1 MESIQLSTQG
11 SERQRKD
18 LIRTALRFEKMLM
31 HSAGDP
37 SYQNLSQ
44 EAHLKKL
51 FEAYNGFKANVA
63 ISKWQLSEDFMA
75 GIINVIIGMSD
86 ESRQIVRGH
95 LDFNEW
101 EHSAYNESLLK
112 SKRHTI
118 GNTPRG
124 LDQHF
129 ALLLT
134 VTSESQAWF
143 FKRYNSYF
151 ATSAKKTKPSLRSRI
166 RWNQSDWDKH
176 VDHTQLAYA
185 TMQKAKADTRD
196 ISSVVHLTW
205 RCYDQYMHTALLVS
219 FVCHVCFIIYECCTF
234 IMRFNQTGLLT

>member
-1 MESIQLSTQG
+1 
-11 SERQRKD
+11 
-18 LIRTALRFEKMLM
+18 MLM

-44 EAHLKKL
+44 EANLKKL

-75 GIINVIIGMSD
+75 GIINVIVGMSD

-95 LDFNEW
+95 LDFNKW

-129 ALLLT
+129 ASLLT

-151 ATSAKKTKPSLRSRI
+151 ATSAKKQSRLCDHVSGGTSPIGTNTWITHKLPTPQRKRPRLTPGTFPQWPISLGDAMI
-166 RWNQSDWDKH
+166 N
-176 VDHTQLAYA
+176 TCTLPCLFPLCA
-185 TMQKAKADTRD
+185 M
-196 ISSVVHLTW
+196 
-205 RCYDQYMHTALLVS
+205 
-219 FVCHVCFIIYECCTF
+219 FV
-234 IMRFNQTGLLT
+234 L